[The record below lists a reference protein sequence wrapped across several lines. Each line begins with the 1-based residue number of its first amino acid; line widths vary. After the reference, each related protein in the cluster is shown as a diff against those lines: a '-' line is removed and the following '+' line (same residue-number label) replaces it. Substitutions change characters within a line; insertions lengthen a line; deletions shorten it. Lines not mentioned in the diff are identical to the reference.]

1 VFKAIYK
8 ENDVAV
14 KKLKF
19 LNAGQDTSKNNLTK
33 EFKREIATLIKVRHT
48 NLVNFMGACTD
59 DQRGHVLILTE
70 YCFGGTLFTLLHE
83 KRTVELTMKQRFRM
97 AIDVA
102 KGLNFMH
109 IQEPQILHRDLKSL
123 NLLLAEPVLYS
134 TDYVQ
139 VKVTDFGLSRSKE
152 ELNTMSPGISDEP

>member
-1 VFKAIYK
+1 MFEKQIGAGASADVFKATYK

-19 LNAGQDTSKNNLTK
+19 ANNGQDTGKNNLTK

-59 DQRGHVLILTE
+59 DSRGHVLILTE
-70 YCFGGTLFTLLHE
+70 FCFGGTLFSLLHE
-83 KRTVELTMKQRFRM
+83 KKMVELTMKQRFRM
-97 AIDVA
+97 AIDIA
-102 KGLNFMH
+102 KGMNFLH

-123 NLLLAEPVLYS
+123 NLLLVEEVKS
-134 TDYVQ
+134 SSDYV
-139 VKVTDFGLSRSKE
+139 
-152 ELNTMSPGISDEP
+152 